1 MIDTDA
7 FHRLKNQVE
16 ASGARLIAVSKTKPV
31 EAIKELYELGHR
43 DFGEN
48 RAAEMAMKFEQLP
61 KDIRWHM
68 IGHLQRNKVK
78 QIAPFVHTIHAVDS
92 MRLLREIN
100 KRAKD
105 NKRVINCLLQFHIA
119 EEESKYGLD
128 NEEGKS
134 MMKEWHH
141 QSEND
146 EAVEGETFGAKPVGV
161 MGMATYTDNATQI
174 EREFAQ
180 LADSFQ
186 MLKREYY
193 PDRPDFCEL
202 SMGMSGD
209 FSLALDAGSTMV
221 RIGSLIFGARG

>member
-141 QSEND
+141 QSDND

>member
-1 MIDTDA
+1 M
-7 FHRLKNQVE
+7 KNQVE

>member
-134 MMKEWHH
+134 MMREWHH

>member
-134 MMKEWHH
+134 MMREWHH

-161 MGMATYTDNATQI
+161 MGMATYTDNTPQI